1 MVDWYF
7 TNSLASSYHLM
18 AILPIKQIKPIK
30 EFTDLTDIGKLRP
43 LLTEVL
49 HVTGVYGIVNQ
60 INGKQYIGSSTNL
73 YRRLLDHLKGRSSNR
88 ALQAAIVKQVQ
99 LIQCLVNITQPKLDL

>member
-1 MVDWYF
+1 
-7 TNSLASSYHLM
+7 M